1 MSVHKQVAAGLVLT
15 GVFCLTPVF
24 GQTTPPP
31 ADPSVQTE
39 IASSATPKTTGRYY
53 IEFRVAQIGLYGH
66 SYAAYG
72 RLGARD
78 ELATVSYADLHPMGN
93 YALMALGH
101 IVPVAANTEWDPD
114 VLKLPVATKYRRV
127 LTAAQYQKLLAA
139 VRKARANKQP
149 YWNAMS
155 YNCNTFIGE
164 LARAVGLRIP
174 NHFQVSYQFVPAL
187 RELNEADQPV
197 VSRRPSEKTM

>member
-1 MSVHKQVAAGLVLT
+1 MSVEKQFAACLVLT
-15 GVFCLTPVF
+15 AAFCYTPVF
-24 GQTTPPP
+24 GQTTPP
-31 ADPSVQTE
+31 AEDPSAKTE
-39 IASSATPKTTGRYY
+39 ISGSATPKATGRYY

-66 SYAAYG
+66 SYAAFG

-78 ELATVSYADLHPMGN
+78 QPATVSYADLHPMGN

-101 IVPVAANTEWDPD
+101 LVPVAANTEWDPD
-114 VLKLPVATKYRRV
+114 VLKLPVATKYRRL
-127 LTAAQYQKLLAA
+127 LTAAQYQNLLAA

-149 YWNAMS
+149 YWNAVS
-155 YNCNTFIGE
+155 YNCNTFIGD

-187 RELNEADQPV
+187 RELNESDQSV
-197 VSRRPSEKTM
+197 VSRSRSEKTM